1 MMILLFKNLLIAMS
15 RIIGGHISIA
25 GNGLINAHRA
35 CSYLGITGVQV
46 HPSAPQR
53 WNLSPYDESKATAF
67 IAECSAGNSPLRF
80 MSFHSIYLVN
90 LATPDETKLEKA
102 IISLQNDLSYARFI
116 KSACDIE
123 LAVVFHVG
131 SLKDEPDTTK
141 GLMRA
146 SNAIIKVLENARYK
160 DNGVKLCLE
169 VSAGSGKVI
178 GSDFESLA
186 EIYHN
191 LQDYKGQVGFA
202 LDTQHM
208 WASGHD
214 IADNPRGIIENIEE
228 TIGSKNLVLIHLNDS
243 KTKLG
248 SHVDRHANLGLLEA
262 AGFDGTIGIE
272 ALSQFINQPELKH
285 LPLLLETP
293 NMKDIELSKN
303 CYNTLIPY
311 V

>member
-1 MMILLFKNLLIAMS
+1 MD

-25 GNGLINAHRA
+25 GNGLVNAHRA
-35 CSYLGITGVQV
+35 CTYLGITGVQV

-53 WNLSPYDESKATAF
+53 WNLSPYAEDKATEF
-67 IAECSAGNSPLRF
+67 ISECTAGNSPLRF
-80 MSFHSIYLVN
+80 MSFHAIYLIN
-90 LATPDETKLEKA
+90 LATPDETKLKKA
-102 IISLQNDLSYARFI
+102 IISLQNDLSYARLI

-131 SLKDEPDTTK
+131 SLKDEPDTAQ
-141 GLMRA
+141 GLKRA
-146 SNAIIKVLENARYK
+146 SDAIIEILEKTQYE

-191 LQDYKGQVGFA
+191 LKDYKGQVGFA

-214 IADNPRGIIENIEE
+214 IANNPRGIIKNIEE
-228 TIGSKNLVLIHLNDS
+228 TIGTENLVLIHLNDS

-248 SHVDRHANLGLLEA
+248 SHVDRHANLGLLDAE
-262 AGFDGTIGIE
+262 GFDGTIGID
-272 ALSQFINQPELKH
+272 ALSKFINQPELKH

-293 NMKDIELSKN
+293 NMKDIESSKN
-303 CYNTLIPY
+303 CYNTLLQY
-311 V
+311 L